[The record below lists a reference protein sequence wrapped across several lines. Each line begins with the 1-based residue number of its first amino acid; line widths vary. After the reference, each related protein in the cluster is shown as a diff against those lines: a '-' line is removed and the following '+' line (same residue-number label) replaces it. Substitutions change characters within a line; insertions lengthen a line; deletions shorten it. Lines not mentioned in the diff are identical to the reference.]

1 MNGVTAGWA
10 ILGAILALLLGFS
23 IYNGIDKRTP
33 NSITLPQQ
41 R

>member
-1 MNGVTAGWA
+1 MNGMTVGWA

-23 IYNGIDKRTP
+23 IYNGVDKQTP
-33 NSITLPQQ
+33 NAITLPQQ